1 MYNVNLC
8 EEIIKEA
15 QRLGLK
21 QSALQSI
28 QTNQTFIDAYDKH
41 MAFQRAALTTLLF
54 RVLISGNFQPPA
66 QIRIALNSAND
77 NNSWLDDVKIVI
89 LPFIKANE
97 DNYFPG

>member
-1 MYNVNLC
+1 MDNVNLC
-8 EEIIKEA
+8 EEILKEA

-21 QSALQSI
+21 QSGLEAI

-54 RVLISGNFQPPA
+54 RVLLSSSFQPPA

-77 NNSWLDDVKIVI
+77 HISWLDDIKIVI
-89 LPFIKANE
+89 LPFIVENQDA
-97 DNYFPG
+97 YFA

>member
-1 MYNVNLC
+1 MDNVNLC
-8 EEIIKEA
+8 EEILKEA

-21 QSALQSI
+21 QSGLEAI

-54 RVLISGNFQPPA
+54 WVLLSGSFQPPA

-77 NNSWLDDVKIVI
+77 HISWLDDIKITI
-89 LPFIKANE
+89 IPFIIQNQDA
-97 DNYFPG
+97 YFV